1 MSLGTLVSR
10 IKSLL
15 NHALHRKRSESEMEA
30 EFRFHVDAFTEDLLR
45 QGVPRPE
52 AYRRARI
59 EFGAIENTKEE
70 CRDVRG
76 ISFTESLGADLRYGA
91 RMLRKA
97 PGFTAVA
104 AITLALGIGATTAI
118 FSVVENVLLRPL
130 PYPEAGQLVAS
141 FTVLPTQPRF
151 PTAVADFYDYR
162 RRTAVFSSSALYAQR
177 DLDLT
182 TGDRPEHLSGM
193 GVTHEYFSVLGYHPA
208 LGRDFDQKEEYA
220 DNNHVVILSD
230 RLWRTRFD
238 SDPNIVGKSV
248 LLSSQQFTVIGVMPP
263 GVQHV
268 GGNYHSASHGDTV
281 ELWWP
286 LPLEPHKLDGCDRG
300 CHYLNMIARL
310 RPDITL
316 AQASAQ
322 MNAAADQINR
332 EYNNNDQSSH
342 VVLIPLKEEVV
353 GRARLLLTV
362 VMAAVGF
369 LLLIACVNVANLSLA
384 RATSRQ
390 REIGVRSALGANRAR
405 ILRQMLTESLLLAA
419 VGTALGM
426 PLAKAGIAALVA
438 LSPEQLP
445 RLQTVHLD
453 VAVLAFA
460 TFATGLTA
468 LIFGLAPAL
477 ATLRADVNSSLRD
490 TGSRGSTNAASHSR
504 LRNCLVVS
512 EIALALVLLA
522 GAGLLMRTFSNLQ
535 HVEMGFQP
543 AHVLTFHVDLPEKRY
558 PKDDVFIRFY
568 KDLATR
574 LKVMPGVQ
582 FVAESADIPWD
593 GADENSDFEI
603 VGASKERNRDL
614 DAQYRFASPDYFR
627 AVGIPLISGRFFL
640 ESDTPTSPAV
650 MIVNSA
656 FARRYFPG
664 ENPLGKRL
672 NVFNKKDIEIV
683 GVVGDVK
690 PSPDAPVA
698 KPSFYWDDWQ
708 NTQILERIVVIRS
721 NSDLTALAAAI
732 PGEVRAVDKDL
743 PATHIQP
750 LDEVTAHAVSTARF
764 TVILVGSFA
773 ALAVLLAAVGIFGV
787 MAYSVAQ
794 RTNELG
800 IRAALGAQPSDL
812 RSMVVAQAS
821 KLAAFGVIAGA
832 LAALFLARSIRTM
845 LFQVSPNDPGTYIA
859 VAVILGVITLAASY
873 IPARRATRV
882 DPIVALRYE

>member
-1 MSLGTLVSR
+1 MD
-10 IKSLL
+10 
-15 NHALHRKRSESEMEA
+15 A
-30 EFRFHVDAFTEDLLR
+30 EIRFHVDAYAEDLVR
-45 QGVPRPE
+45 QGVPRSE
-52 AYRRARI
+52 AVRRARI
-59 EFGAIENTKEE
+59 EFGGIENAKEE
-70 CRDVRG
+70 CRDARG
-76 ISFTESLGADLRYGA
+76 VSFTESLVADLRYGA
-91 RMLRKA
+91 RMLRKS

-104 AITLALGIGATTAI
+104 ALTLALGIGATTAI

-130 PYPEAGQLVAS
+130 PYPQAGQLVSA
-141 FTVLPTQPRF
+141 FTVLPAQPRF
-151 PTAVADFYDYR
+151 PTSVADFYDYR
-162 RRTAVFSSSALYAQR
+162 RRAFVFSSSALYAQR

-182 TGDRPEHLSGM
+182 TGDRPEHLSAM

-220 DNNHVVILSD
+220 DNNHVVILST

-238 SDPNIVGKSV
+238 SDPSIVGKRI
-248 LLSSQQFTVIGVMPP
+248 LLSSLQFTVIGVMPS

-268 GGNYHSASHGDTV
+268 GGTYHSSSHGDTV
-281 ELWWP
+281 DLWWP
-286 LPLEPHKLDGCDRG
+286 LPLEPHKLGGCDRD
-300 CHYLNMIARL
+300 CHYLNMVARL
-310 RPDITL
+310 RPEITL

-332 EYNNNDQSSH
+332 EYRNNDLSTH
-342 VVLIPLKEEVV
+342 VQLVPLKEEVV
-353 GRARLLLTV
+353 GRSRLMLTV

-384 RATSRQ
+384 RGTSRQ
-390 REIGVRSALGANRAR
+390 REIGVRSALGANRSR

-419 VGTALGM
+419 VGTVLGL

-460 TFATGLTA
+460 TFATVITA
-468 LIFGLAPAL
+468 LIFGLAPGF

-504 LRNCLVVS
+504 LRNGLVVS

-543 AHVLTFHVDLPEKRY
+543 EHVLTFHTDLPERRY
-558 PKDDVFIRFY
+558 PKDDDFMRFY
-568 KDLATR
+568 KDLAAR
-574 LKVMPGVQ
+574 LKVLPGVQ
-582 FVAESADIPWD
+582 FVAESADVPWD
-593 GADENSDFEI
+593 GYDENADLEI
-603 VGASKERNRDL
+603 VGASVERNRDVE
-614 DAQYRFASPDYFR
+614 AQYRFASPDYFR
-627 AVGIPLISGRFFL
+627 AVGIPLISGRFFQ
-640 ESDTPTSPAV
+640 ESDTPTSPTV
-650 MIVNSA
+650 MIINSA

-664 ENPLGKRL
+664 QDPIGKRL
-672 NVFNKKDIEIV
+672 NSFNKKDVQIV

-690 PSPDAPVA
+690 PSPDAPIA

-708 NTQILERIVVIRS
+708 NTQRLERVVVIRA
-721 NSDLTALAAAI
+721 NSDLAALAAAI
-732 PGEVRAVDKDL
+732 PSEVRAADKDL

-750 LDEVTAHAVSTARF
+750 LDEVTAHAVSSARF

-794 RTNELG
+794 RTHEIG
-800 IRAALGAQPSDL
+800 VRAALGAQPSDL
-812 RSMVVAQAS
+812 RRLVVAQAS
-821 KLAAFGVIAGA
+821 RLAIFGVIAGA
-832 LAALFLARSIRTM
+832 FAALLLARSMRTL
-845 LFQVSPNDPGTYIA
+845 LFQVSPNDPATYAAVGIFLAA
-859 VAVILGVITLAASY
+859 VALAASY
-873 IPARRATRV
+873 IPARRATTV
-882 DPIVALRYE
+882 DPIVALRHE